1 MFFNAIWFYG
11 AAILLFYGM
20 ATRQPA
26 LTVLAT
32 LLLLTAGVSWLW
44 SRWSLRAVTYRRQLD
59 VTRVFRD
66 EELTLRLELI
76 NKKLLPLAWIEVEDQ
91 FSDRLLA
98 VDRRATPATDPALRL
113 LPYLTSLRPYERVA
127 WTTTIRC
134 PHRGVYRFGPT
145 TLRSGDI
152 FGFHR
157 RQERFEDYAAII
169 VYPRVAALD
178 ELAIPP
184 RGAFGDT
191 RSRRAL
197 ILDPQRTV
205 GTRDYRPDD
214 PFRAIHWKATA
225 RAGGLQVRV
234 FEPTTVTQL
243 GIFLNLD
250 TPKQSWRALD
260 SVDFEP
266 LVSVAASLAAR
277 ALDEHFA
284 VGVYSNRL
292 LAGSSRTLRV
302 APGSGPTQLART
314 LEGLAKLSPFTTTDF
329 AKHFRQETLAFPWGS
344 TIVLI
349 TVAMPPALA
358 ATLEALRGNG
368 RRLVLVVPEGTA
380 PPPVRGL
387 VVHWLPAALF
397 EAEAL
402 REQEP
407 RYGGRAVPGA
417 PVTPA
422 RPVSDVRQGVGR

>member
-11 AAILLFYGM
+11 ATILLFFGM
-20 ATRQPA
+20 ATRQPS
-26 LTVLAT
+26 LTLLAT

-66 EELTLRLELI
+66 EELTLRLELV

-98 VDRRATPATDPALRL
+98 VDRRATPATDPALHL

-127 WTTTIRC
+127 WTATIRC

-157 RQERFEDYAAII
+157 RQERSEDFASII
-169 VYPRVAALD
+169 VYPRVVSLD

-214 PFRAIHWKATA
+214 SFRAIHWKATA

-243 GIFLNLD
+243 GIFLNVD
-250 TPKQSWRALD
+250 TPRQPWRALD

-277 ALDEHFA
+277 ALAERYA

-292 LAGSSRTLRV
+292 LAGSSRTLRIP
-302 APGSGPTQLART
+302 PGSGPTQLART
-314 LEGLAKLSPFTTTDF
+314 LEGLAKLSAFTTSDF
-329 AKHFRQETLAFPWGS
+329 ARHFRQETLAFPWGS

-349 TVAMPPALA
+349 TIAMPPALA

-368 RRLVLVVPEGTA
+368 QRLVLVMPEGTIA
-380 PPPVRGL
+380 PPVRGL
-387 VVHWLPAALF
+387 VVHRLPAALF
-397 EAEAL
+397 EAESR

-407 RYGGRAVPGA
+407 RYGGRAIPGLPTARVQPEPGA
-417 PVTPA
+417 RQEVA
-422 RPVSDVRQGVGR
+422 R

>member
-1 MFFNAIWFYG
+1 MFFNAIWYYG
-11 AAILLFYGM
+11 AAILLIFGM
-20 ATRQPA
+20 ATRQPS
-26 LTVLAT
+26 LTLLAT

-44 SRWSLRAVTYRRQLD
+44 SRWSLRAVTYRRQLN

-66 EELTLRLELI
+66 EELTLRLELV

-127 WTTTIRC
+127 WTATIRC

-157 RQERFEDYAAII
+157 CQERIEDFASII
-169 VYPRVAALD
+169 VYPRILSLD

-184 RGAFGDT
+184 RGAFGDA

-214 PFRAIHWKATA
+214 SFRAIHWKATA

-250 TPKQSWRALD
+250 TPQQPWRALD

-277 ALDEHFA
+277 ALDERYA

-292 LAGSSRTLRV
+292 MTGSSRTLRI

-314 LEGLAKLSPFTTTDF
+314 LEGLAKLSAFTTTDF
-329 AKHFRQETLAFPWGS
+329 AKHFHQETLAFPWGS

-349 TVAMPPALA
+349 TSAMPPALA
-358 ATLEALRGNG
+358 AILEALRGNG
-368 RRLVLVVPEGTA
+368 QRLVLVLPEATPA
-380 PPPVRGL
+380 PPVRGL
-387 VVHWLPAALF
+387 IVHRLPATLF
-397 EAEAL
+397 EAESR

-407 RYGGRAVPGA
+407 RYGGRAVPG
-417 PVTPA
+417 PSPE
-422 RPVSDVRQGVGR
+422 RVRQPAGVREEVAR